1 MLPAKKPTIEVNG
14 ISKPNDAASSEN
26 RSQSRP
32 MISRPVA
39 GSMNRFGNG
48 LVSQSNQVDSPSG
61 PLRNGGN
68 NSWKACLFIVCAPW
82 YEFYARRFAQAMF
95 PADRRTATDGRGFI
109 GEPPD
114 GRRAASRATAS

>member
-1 MLPAKKPTIEVNG
+1 MLPAKKPTMQVNG

-39 GSMNRFGNG
+39 GSMNRFGSG
-48 LVSQSNQVDSPSG
+48 LVSQSNQLDSPSG

-68 NSWKACLFIVCAPW
+68 NSWKACLFIVCAPCGNSTR
-82 YEFYARRFAQAMF
+82 AGLHRPMF
-95 PADRRTATDGRGFI
+95 GGAGRGGGPRPTVAALYGKMIDGGGI
-109 GEPPD
+109 G
-114 GRRAASRATAS
+114 